1 MRAQQGELAVGTPS
15 HDYIMGKTSAEY
27 QRLRAQAKLWE
38 EATKRVLL
46 KAGVHAGMSCLDI
59 GCGPGEVMRL
69 MGEIVGPEGSVT
81 GVDVDGNIG
90 REALDMLR
98 TTAGGQYTFHE
109 IDVESRDRVP
119 GSPFDVTF
127 ARLTLV
133 HLKEPV
139 AFLRKMMTWTKPGG
153 IIAVQE
159 HDFDSWG
166 AYPKLD
172 EIVEAVQ
179 TFRTVAEKAG
189 RDTRLGFKLPTYF
202 IEAGL
207 GPPDGTDV
215 AALLVELE
223 VGGRMTQAVY
233 DSVFPIAQKL
243 GIADEASRQRILGAI
258 DEARQS
264 GGPFVLSPLLIG
276 AWKCRPQ

>member
-1 MRAQQGELAVGTPS
+1 MRAQKGELAVGTPS

-69 MGEIVGPEGSVT
+69 MGEVVGPEGSVT
-81 GVDVDGNIG
+81 GVDVDGDIG
-90 REALDMLR
+90 REALDVLR
-98 TTAGGQYTFHE
+98 STASGQYAFHE
-109 IDVESRDRVP
+109 MDVESSDQVP
-119 GSPFDVTF
+119 GSPFDVAF
-127 ARLTLV
+127 ARITLF

-139 AFLRKMMTWTKPGG
+139 AFLRKMMKWTKPGG
-153 IIAVQE
+153 IIVVQE
-159 HDFDSWG
+159 YDFESWE

-172 EIVEAVQ
+172 EMSEAIQ
-179 TFRTVAEKAG
+179 TFRTVAERVGHDA
-189 RDTRLGFKLPTYF
+189 RLGFKLPTYF

-207 GPPDGTDV
+207 GAPDGTDV
-215 AALLVELE
+215 AALLYEIA
-223 VGGRMTQAVY
+223 VGDLTQAVY
-233 DSVFPIAQKL
+233 NSIFPMAQRL

-258 DEARQS
+258 DEAIQA
-264 GGPFVLSPLLIG
+264 GGFFGLSPLLIG
-276 AWKCRPQ
+276 VWKCRSL

>member
-1 MRAQQGELAVGTPS
+1 MGIRS
-15 HDYIMGKTSAEY
+15 DDYIMGRTSAEY

-46 KAGVHAGMSCLDI
+46 KAGVHAGMSCLDV

-90 REALDMLR
+90 REALDVLR
-98 TTAGGQYTFHE
+98 ATASGQYTFHE
-109 IDVESRDRVP
+109 IDVESSDRVP

-127 ARLTLV
+127 ARITLV

-139 AFLRKMMTWTKPGG
+139 AFLRKMMAWTKPGG
-153 IIAVQE
+153 IVAVQE

-166 AYPKLD
+166 AYPKMH
-172 EIVEAVQ
+172 EMVEAIQ

-189 RDTRLGFKLPTYF
+189 LDTRLGFKLPTYF

-215 AALLVELE
+215 AALLKELE

-233 DSVFPIAQKL
+233 DSIFPMAQKL
-243 GIADEASRQRILGAI
+243 GIADEASRRRILGGI
-258 DEARQS
+258 DEAIQS
-264 GGPFVLSPLLIG
+264 GGPYVLSALLIG
-276 AWKCRPQ
+276 AWKRRPL

>member
-1 MRAQQGELAVGTPS
+1 MGT
-15 HDYIMGKTSAEY
+15 HGVDYIMGKTSAEY

-38 EATKRVLL
+38 EATRRLLL
-46 KAGVHAGMSCLDI
+46 KAGVHVGVSCLDI

-98 TTAGGQYTFHE
+98 ATARGQYTFHE
-109 IDVESRDRVP
+109 IDVESRDQVP
-119 GSPFDVTF
+119 GSPYDVTF
-127 ARLTLV
+127 TRLTLV

-153 IIAVQE
+153 IVAVQE

-172 EIVEAVQ
+172 EIGEAIR
-179 TFRTVAEKAG
+179 TFRTVAEEAG
-189 RDTRLGFKLPTYF
+189 GDTRLGFKLPTYF

-233 DSVFPIAQKL
+233 DSIFPKAQKL
-243 GIADEASRQRILGAI
+243 GIADGAGRQRILGAI

-264 GGPFVLSPLLIG
+264 GGRYLLSPLLIG
-276 AWKCRPQ
+276 AWKRRPL

>member
-1 MRAQQGELAVGTPS
+1 MRAQKGELAMGTPTD
-15 HDYIMGKTSAEY
+15 DYILGKTSAEY

-69 MGEIVGPEGSVT
+69 MGEIVGPEGCVT

-98 TTAGGQYTFHE
+98 RTARGQYAFHE
-109 IDVESRDRVP
+109 IDVESRDQVP

-153 IIAVQE
+153 VIVVQE

-172 EIVEAVQ
+172 EIVEAIQ

-189 RDTRLGFKLPTYF
+189 GDTRLGFKLPTYF

-215 AALLVELE
+215 SALLVEVE
-223 VGGRMTQAVY
+223 VGGRMTQGVY
-233 DSVFPIAQKL
+233 DSIFPMAQRL

-258 DEARQS
+258 DQARHS
-264 GGPFVLSPLLIG
+264 GGRHVLSPLLIG
-276 AWKCRPQ
+276 AWKRRPV